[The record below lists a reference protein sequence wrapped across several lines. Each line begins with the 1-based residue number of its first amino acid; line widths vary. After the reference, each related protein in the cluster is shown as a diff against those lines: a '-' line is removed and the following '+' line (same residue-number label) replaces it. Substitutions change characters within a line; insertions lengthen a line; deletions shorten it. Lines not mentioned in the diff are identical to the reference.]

1 MRTKKGQERG
11 REEIR
16 VAQMWVNGAKCS
28 CLQSL
33 GEKLTDAHFSIL
45 STFL

>member
-11 REEIR
+11 RKEII

-28 CLQSL
+28 CLESL
-33 GEKLTDAHFSIL
+33 GEKFMDAHFSIL